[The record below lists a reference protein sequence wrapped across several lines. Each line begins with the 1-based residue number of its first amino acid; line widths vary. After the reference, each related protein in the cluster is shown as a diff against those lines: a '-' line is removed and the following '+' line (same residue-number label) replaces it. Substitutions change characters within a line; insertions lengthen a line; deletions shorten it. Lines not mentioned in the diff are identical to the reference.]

1 MFTLGYC
8 SVGINFKQHYSKTTE
23 AAQNTY
29 PDTKAAPREPKPK
42 TVRDEGDGSTP
53 VIKSLVSAVTQ
64 PSQKR
69 RRHNSTTEGSDSEE
83 HTTPSKRRRPDS
95 HVRRRHRRSPERH
108 SPVDST
114 KKSSRDRSR
123 SNERR
128 QRSKRDR
135 SRERKVSSR
144 IVVSNQTTKG
154 QTLKITILQGQCKM
168 LLQSMYMYLD
178 GIEKKSE
185 DCNFSNGKTLS
196 EFFLFTGAFCCSSTH
211 QNLFLV

>member
-1 MFTLGYC
+1 MFTLGHC

-23 AAQNTY
+23 AAQKTH
-29 PDTKAAPREPKPK
+29 PDTTAAPREPKPK
-42 TVRDEGDGSTP
+42 TVRDEGDSSTSA
-53 VIKSLVSAVTQ
+53 IKSRVSVVTQ

-83 HTTPSKRRRPDS
+83 RTTPSKRRRPDS

-123 SNERR
+123 SSERR
-128 QRSKRDR
+128 QRSKRDH

-168 LLQSMYMYLD
+168 LLQSMYLD
-178 GIEKKSE
+178 GIEKRSE
-185 DCNFSNGKTLS
+185 DCNV
-196 EFFLFTGAFCCSSTH
+196 
-211 QNLFLV
+211 QQW

>member
-1 MFTLGYC
+1 MFTLGHC

-23 AAQNTY
+23 AAQKTH
-29 PDTKAAPREPKPK
+29 PDTTAAPREPKPK
-42 TVRDEGDGSTP
+42 TVRDEGDSSTSA
-53 VIKSLVSAVTQ
+53 IKSRVSVVTQ

-83 HTTPSKRRRPDS
+83 RTTPSKRRRPDS
-95 HVRRRHRRSPERH
+95 HVRRRHRRSPERR

-128 QRSKRDR
+128 QRSKRDH

-168 LLQSMYMYLD
+168 LLQSMYLD
-178 GIEKKSE
+178 GIEKRSE
-185 DCNFSNGKTLS
+185 DCNV
-196 EFFLFTGAFCCSSTH
+196 
-211 QNLFLV
+211 QQW

>member
-1 MFTLGYC
+1 MSTLGYGT
-8 SVGINFKQHYSKTTE
+8 VNINSKQHCPKTLTE

-29 PDTKAAPREPKPK
+29 PDTTAAPKEPKPK
-42 TVRDEGDGSTP
+42 TVRDEGDSVTP
-53 VIKSLVSAVTQ
+53 VGKSLVSVVTQ

-69 RRHNSTTEGSDSEE
+69 RRHNSITEGSDSEE
-83 HTTPSKRRRPDS
+83 RTTPSKRRRPNS
-95 HVRRRHRRSPERH
+95 HTRRRHRQSPERY

-128 QRSKRDR
+128 GRSKRDQ
-135 SRERKVSSR
+135 SRGRKVSSR

-168 LLQSMYMYLD
+168 LSQGMHLL
-178 GIEKKSE
+178 KKKVRIVM
-185 DCNFSNGKTLS
+185 FSNRRTLS
-196 EFFLFTGAFCCSSTH
+196 VLSV
-211 QNLFLV
+211 L